1 MFRLQQPTKPSPSM
15 CFPLQKTQPAPMRL
29 WISNIPY
36 YWSTIE
42 LEKIFGV
49 FGQVYDVEIPL
60 RNGQSR
66 GYGFVT
72 FEKQSDAIRAI
83 QAMDGKI
90 INGRSM
96 QVYQAHVKQKS
107 LLKSY
112 LLIQSID
119 RSLFSGCCRCK
130 SCMGNRINHGQ
141 THLYE

>member
-1 MFRLQQPTKPSPSM
+1 MFRHQQSTKPCPSISSPI
-15 CFPLQKTQPAPMRL
+15 QKIHSTPMRL

-42 LEKIFGV
+42 LENIFST

-60 RNGQSR
+60 KNSQSR

-72 FEKQSDAIRAI
+72 FEKEADAIRAI
-83 QAMDGKI
+83 QAMDGQTV
-90 INGRSM
+90 NGRSM

-112 LLIQSID
+112 FVVQSLD
-119 RSLFSGCCRCK
+119 RSLFGGYYCCK
-130 SCMGNRINHGQ
+130 SNKINRMNYGQ
-141 THLYE
+141 AHQC

>member
-1 MFRLQQPTKPSPSM
+1 MFRHQQSAKPCPNICSPV
-15 CFPLQKTQPAPMRL
+15 QKIHSTPMRL

-42 LEKIFGV
+42 LENIFST

-60 RNGQSR
+60 KNGQSR

-72 FEKQSDAIRAI
+72 FEKQADAIRAI
-83 QAMDGKI
+83 QAMDGQT

-112 LLIQSID
+112 FVIQSLD
-119 RSLFSGCCRCK
+119 RPLFGGCYCCK
-130 SCMGNRINHGQ
+130 SNKINRMNYGQ
-141 THLYE
+141 AHQCQ